1 MRHFLLTTLIST
13 IFVISA
19 MCEDTYTLYIA
30 STKDN
35 LVAQSYIEKAN
46 DLLQTENLIVRTY
59 KKKDY
64 SLIINQ
70 IKTIDEAKRLQT
82 KVERLTSFKDTYIR
96 KDTNNLKYTILFYTK
111 NINNEIKI
119 QEDEKEF
126 VLDVESSNEY
136 ITASTMYN
144 IGNYKRS
151 YELFN
156 NLFFKHNYNV
166 NINYFLAQSAVK
178 IGKLDEASIALERVL
193 IENPKFNKARYD
205 YARLLT
211 KLNLKEEAKKE
222 FNILQKENINDETK
236 KDVEKYLKFLNKKKK
251 YTSNSATLIL
261 GMGHS
266 TNVNNDPLISE
277 YELPGLNDLSVTDE
291 KASKDNF
298 HNEILSLSFNR
309 IIKSNPSIRIT
320 NNFLAYNKNYFNE
333 KNENTSVLSYRPNI
347 SYMKNQNL
355 YGLDLEATRVIKK
368 ENKDINVFSI
378 SPSITNKNFKTSIE
392 YQKLLYAHENNND
405 KDTNTNNKDNNFEKY
420 SFKFIYN
427 LLNNLK
433 IYTNLSKTITHKKVS
448 TDINKNTKSLGLT
461 YSYMFNNKNMLYL
474 GYEIEKNNFKD
485 YNLFFLNKRKDTNHN
500 VKLNYL
506 YSINKEDNI
515 NFLSSYTRNNSNQV
529 AHEYEQVEVT
539 LNYIKKFNW

>member
-46 DLLQTENLIVRTY
+46 DLLQTENLIVRTH

-82 KVERLTSFKDTYIR
+82 KVERLTSFKDTYIK
-96 KDTNNLKYTILFYTK
+96 KDTNNLKYTILYYTK

-166 NINYFLAQSAVK
+166 NINYFLAQSALK

-251 YTSNSATLIL
+251 YTSNTATLIL
-261 GMGHS
+261 GVGHN
-266 TNVNNDPLISE
+266 TNVNNGPLSTDFR
-277 YELPGLNDLSVTDE
+277 LPGLENILVSGE
-291 KASKDNF
+291 KPINDNF
-298 HNEILSLSFNR
+298 HNEVLSLSFNR
-309 IIKSNPSIRIT
+309 VLKSNPSIRIT
-320 NNFLAYNKNYFNE
+320 NNFLAYNKSYSKE
-333 KNENTSVLSYRPNI
+333 KDENTSVISYRPSI
-347 SYMKNQNL
+347 SYMHNQNI
-355 YGLDLEATRVIKK
+355 YGLDLNATRVIKK
-368 ENKDINVFSI
+368 ENEDINVFSI
-378 SPSITNKNFKTSIE
+378 SPSITNKTIKTFLE
-392 YQKLLYAHENNND
+392 YQKLLYVNDENKE
-405 KDTNTNNKDNNFEKY
+405 KDFDKY
-420 SFKFIYN
+420 SFNFIYN

-433 IYTNLSKTITHKKVS
+433 IYTEVSKVIRIKKERI
-448 TDINKNTKSLGLT
+448 DIDKVTKAIGLN
-461 YSYMFNNKNMLYL
+461 YNYELNNKNMLYL
-474 GYEIEKNNFKD
+474 SYKLSKNNFR
-485 YNLFFLNKRKDTNHN
+485 YFNQFFDNTRKDTTHD
-500 VKLNYL
+500 LSLSYL
-506 YSINKEDNI
+506 YSISNQDKV
-515 NFLSSYTRNNSNQV
+515 NFVSSYTRNNSNQD
-529 AHEYEQVEVT
+529 ASAYKRTEAT